1 MSGTGR
7 RRTLA
12 ILQLPREA
20 DGNAL
25 NAGVFKSAMENML
38 LRILPDKQHHV
49 LIRYAA
55 TAAIV
60 GLTALIRYS
69 LDRSLEHYPLLL
81 FFPAVFLCSLLFN
94 KGSGFFATA
103 LSALVA
109 DYLFMAPQFS
119 FAVSAGDAVA
129 LSIFIL
135 VGCTM
140 AGVTETL
147 RKTVDQ
153 LSAAERNKALLL
165 EELAHRTKN
174 DLAII
179 GSAITLQ
186 ARAAS
191 KEDVRQA
198 LEAANRRV
206 QVVAAVQARLRGD
219 HGGGEVELADYL
231 EALCSGLGDMLRD
244 VRPIAVRVRCPP
256 ITLSSSAAVSAGLI
270 VNELVTNS
278 LKYAFPGDRGGIV
291 EVQVE
296 QDGGGGLLI
305 RVRDNGVGCED
316 DAAALGTRL
325 VRLLAKQHG
334 GRFDRKSLGNG
345 CEAVAVLP
353 DLA

>member
-1 MSGTGR
+1 MLRERIGVPCFDSG
-7 RRTLA
+7 
-12 ILQLPREA
+12 
-20 DGNAL
+20 
-25 NAGVFKSAMENML
+25 MENVL
-38 LRILPDKQHHV
+38 LRILPERQHHV
-49 LIRYAA
+49 LIRYVA

-94 KGSGFFATA
+94 KGSGFLATG
-103 LSALVA
+103 LSALLA

-119 FAVSAGDAVA
+119 LAVSAGDAVA
-129 LSIFIL
+129 LFIFVL

-147 RKTVDQ
+147 RKTVDR
-153 LSAAERNKALLL
+153 LAAAERNKSLLL

-191 KEDVRQA
+191 SEEVREA

-206 QVVAAVQARLRGD
+206 QVVAAAQARLRGD
-219 HGGGEVELADYL
+219 HGGGEVDLAAYL

-244 VRPIAVRVRCPP
+244 IRPIAVRVRCPP

-278 LKYAFPGDRGGIV
+278 LKYAFPEDRGGIV
-291 EVQVE
+291 EVEVQQE
-296 QDGGGGLLI
+296 GEGLLI
-305 RVRDNGVGCED
+305 RVKDNGVGCEET
-316 DAAALGTRL
+316 AAALGTRL

-334 GRFDRKSLGNG
+334 GHFKRVTMNNG

-353 DLA
+353 ELV